1 MLGSEHIC
9 WNLCNLCSDIC
20 SAGSE
25 RKRQAPDLLGLFN
38 RISERLKGLMEYV
51 GKELLISMQGAS
63 IYKECLG
70 FNRYLLWGLLS
81 LLRTSRK
88 ESNAGGMT
96 SVLNFSLSF
105 KVLLRSGPC
114 WRLHIF
120 LKISLDFD
128 TSHYPLL
135 CYLTDWNECYFKSKS
150 NQLLPT
156 SLCGKEGDRNPIL
169 ELKTCVRTYNWRY
182 LQEWLMQ
189 NQNASKRHKPYCA
202 IFIFLFLMSRANAS
216 TIAVTIPCVFV
227 LRTLQTSFW
236 LNSYPLTCQR

>member
-25 RKRQAPDLLGLFN
+25 RKRQVPDLLGLFN

-88 ESNAGGMT
+88 ESNAGGMI
-96 SVLNFSLSF
+96 SVLNFSLSY

-120 LKISLDFD
+120 LKIQLRLWHVSL
-128 TSHYPLL
+128 PIA
-135 CYLTDWNECYFKSKS
+135 
-150 NQLLPT
+150 LLPHRLKWMLLQIQVKPT
-156 SLCGKEGDRNPIL
+156 SPNLPLWKGERPKPHF
-169 ELKTCVRTYNWRY
+169 RT
-182 LQEWLMQ
+182 Q
-189 NQNASKRHKPYCA
+189 NMCED
-202 IFIFLFLMSRANAS
+202 L
-216 TIAVTIPCVFV
+216 
-227 LRTLQTSFW
+227 
-236 LNSYPLTCQR
+236 